1 MYSINSIYRSVL
13 KNKCVENTSF
23 KNKYSEGNFE
33 NYFLGRGRILFK
45 DRKYLKRKSMS
56 NILLLFSS
64 DASFQAQAFISLPK
78 VVSMENSVTA
88 VSHGTAVS

>member
-13 KNKCVENTSF
+13 KINVLKIQVLKINILKEF
-23 KNKYSEGNFE
+23 KII
-33 NYFLGRGRILFK
+33 LGRGRILFK

-78 VVSMENSVTA
+78 VVSMENSQTV